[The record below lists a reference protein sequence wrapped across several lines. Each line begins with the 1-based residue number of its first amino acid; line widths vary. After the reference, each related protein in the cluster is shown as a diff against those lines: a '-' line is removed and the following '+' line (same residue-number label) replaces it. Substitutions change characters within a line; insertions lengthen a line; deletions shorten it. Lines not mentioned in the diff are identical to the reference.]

1 MSDLKIVTDPSGVDE
16 IDNIRSAL
24 PVPGNDGVLTRR
36 DLDMIKR
43 DLITVR
49 KDYNEIRENMIVLT
63 HQYSSAPTRSFFVAF
78 GAFWLLLMAALLV
91 FQPQLSALATDV
103 TARIMHR

>member
-1 MSDLKIVTDPSGVDE
+1 MSDLKIVTEPGGAHD
-16 IDNIRSAL
+16 IDNSRGAL

-36 DLDMIKR
+36 DLDKIKR

-63 HQYSSAPTRSFFVAF
+63 HQYSNTPSRLFFVAF
-78 GAFWLLLMAALLV
+78 GTCWLLLMAALLV
-91 FQPQLSALATDV
+91 FQPQLSALAADV
-103 TARIMHR
+103 AARITHR